1 MKQQKDL
8 PGMEDR
14 KLADLVDSAEEY
26 AKIRDKRQDLTK
38 REVELK
44 SDLLALMHKYKK
56 KEYVF
61 DGIEIRVVLEEETVK
76 VKVTKPDAEDEK
88 DSQS

>member
-1 MKQQKDL
+1 MPDQKEL

-14 KLADLVDSAEEY
+14 KLADLVEAAEEY

-44 SDLLALMHKYKK
+44 SDLLGLMKKHKR
-56 KEYVF
+56 KEYVY
-61 DGIEIRVVLEEETVK
+61 DGIEIRVVTEEETVK
-76 VKVTKPDAEDEK
+76 VHISKKSEEDEK
-88 DSQS
+88 DS